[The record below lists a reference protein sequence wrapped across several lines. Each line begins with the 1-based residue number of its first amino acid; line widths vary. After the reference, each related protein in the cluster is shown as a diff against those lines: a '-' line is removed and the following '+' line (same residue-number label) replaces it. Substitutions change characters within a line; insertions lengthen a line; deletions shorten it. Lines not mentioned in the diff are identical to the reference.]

1 MTLFSEKKN
10 FSPDGTGN
18 SAMLGDLPE
27 WNFDDLYPGEKSPEL
42 KKDLNWLANETASF
56 EEDYKGKLA
65 EADPD
70 SFLKIINRYEAIQNV
85 AGRIMSF
92 AGLKYQQLTTDP
104 DRATFLADMQ
114 DKVTDASAHLI
125 FFTLELNSMD
135 EDV

>member
-56 EEDYKGKLA
+56 EEDYKGQICLA
-65 EADPD
+65 
-70 SFLKIINRYEAIQNV
+70 
-85 AGRIMSF
+85 
-92 AGLKYQQLTTDP
+92 
-104 DRATFLADMQ
+104 
-114 DKVTDASAHLI
+114 
-125 FFTLELNSMD
+125 TLPILGEFVL
-135 EDV
+135 